1 LVRSI
6 LVSQMGECFGD
17 NRVIDNGDFY
27 GHIPIF
33 ADG

>member
-1 LVRSI
+1 
-6 LVSQMGECFGD
+6 MGESFGG
-17 NRVIDNGDFY
+17 NRVINNGDFY

>member
-1 LVRSI
+1 
-6 LVSQMGECFGD
+6 MGERFGD

-27 GHIPIF
+27 GHVPIF

>member
-6 LVSQMGECFGD
+6 LISKMGECFGD

>member
-1 LVRSI
+1 LI
-6 LVSQMGECFGD
+6 AKMGECFSG
-17 NRVIDNGDFY
+17 NWVIDNGDFY

>member
-1 LVRSI
+1 
-6 LVSQMGECFGD
+6 MGECFGD

-27 GHIPIF
+27 GHIPIC